1 MPRPLRFQAETITSR
16 KTPTDNL
23 GRDRLRPSFHLLAPT
38 TETAELRGAE
48 KPTMLRHGKPPRIR
62 GWITVRSRGHVRPY
76 VRYARLVTH
85 SLTFHDDAA
94 DVAPVIHAVS
104 LSGAA
109 VVASQKKREI
119 AVTLESGERLV
130 INVDKDKQFV
140 LWAAACEVAARTIRS
155 YYKVVTEK
163 TLGEGSFS
171 TVYFGFDVETGDHV
185 AVKVVDKSACGP
197 AELEHANCEAR
208 ILSFV
213 CHPHVVRCLD
223 IFDSPSFLHVV
234 MTHMTGGTLEDK
246 LPVLAARR
254 DEEVPRVIIRNILR
268 ALAYLHDNGIVHRDI
283 KPDNILVSAGPD
295 IPGVHSPSPS
305 SLSSASTVVPFSLA
319 QRSPQPATFAVPVS
333 AGSRGAGN
341 EVKRDVLGAPPQVIT
356 PSLLSAAHA
365 EWAASACV
373 SDFGLAAFIDG
384 ADDNLSDVVGTPNFL
399 APEVL
404 QRDDHNDRLG
414 YGPPVDVWAA
424 GILFYWML
432 TGGRIPF
439 DDDDPVAVCR
449 TIRCISIEH
458 PVDLSAPDLAA
469 ASPSALNLLR
479 SLLCPL
485 QTRRL
490 SAFGA
495 LAHPFVWRKQTEL
508 SDSDNLGTPA
518 PASTVQ
524 LPRWHEP
531 GDAFRAAVMS
541 VLAMKRLLELHRIN
555 SARRTVTFG
564 NAVVQR
570 CRAKERLERSKARTV
585 EVAPVGINGIGY
597 NVGLLGP
604 RRSYHST
611 KTSGLP
617 RTATNLESNVS
628 GTARLSRSSNGS
640 ASNGSEERSSTKSKR
655 SSKKKFSMD
664 V

>member
-1 MPRPLRFQAETITSR
+1 
-16 KTPTDNL
+16 
-23 GRDRLRPSFHLLAPT
+23 
-38 TETAELRGAE
+38 
-48 KPTMLRHGKPPRIR
+48 MLRHGKPPRIR
-62 GWITVRSRGHVRPY
+62 GWVTVRSRGHMRPY

-85 SLTFHDDAA
+85 LLSLHDDAA
-94 DVAPVIHAVS
+94 DVAPVVHAVS

-119 AVTLESGERLV
+119 AVTLESGEKLV

-155 YYKVVTEK
+155 YYKIVTEK

-213 CHPHVVRCLD
+213 YHPHVVRCLD
-223 IFDSPSFLHVV
+223 IFDSPKFLHVV
-234 MTHMTGGTLEDK
+234 MTHMTGGTLEDM
-246 LPVLAARR
+246 LPVLAAKP
-254 DEEVPRVIIRNILR
+254 DEHVARLIIRNILR
-268 ALAYLHDNGIVHRDI
+268 ALAYLHENGIVHRDI
-283 KPDNILVSAGPD
+283 KPDNILVSAVSD
-295 IPGVHSPSPS
+295 SQGVLALSPS
-305 SLSSASTVVPFSLA
+305 SSSIASTAVLY
-319 QRSPQPATFAVPVS
+319 SPGQQGSARPATATVPITT
-333 AGSRGAGN
+333 GLRGAEK
-341 EVKRDVLGAPPQVIT
+341 EVTTDVKGANPQHT
-356 PSLLSAAHA
+356 PSLLSAAQA

-373 SDFGLAAFIDG
+373 SDFGLAAFISD

-404 QRDDHNDRLG
+404 QRDDQNDRLG

-424 GILFYWML
+424 GILFYWIL

-439 DDDDPVAVCR
+439 DDDDPIVICR
-449 TIRCISIEH
+449 AIRCISIDH
-458 PVDLSAPDLAA
+458 PVDLSVPDLAA

-490 SAFGA
+490 SALGA
-495 LAHPFVWRKQTEL
+495 LAHPFVCGKQEL
-508 SDSDNLGTPA
+508 SESGCLEPSEPAGTIQP
-518 PASTVQ
+518 
-524 LPRWHEP
+524 PRWREP
-531 GDAFRAAVMS
+531 SDAFRAAARA
-541 VLAMKRLLELHRIN
+541 VLAVNRLLDLHRIN

-564 NAVVQR
+564 NAAVQR
-570 CRAKERLERSKARTV
+570 CRAKERLERSKVRAV
-585 EVAPVGINGIGY
+585 EVAPAGINGIGY

-604 RRSYHST
+604 RKSYHSS
-611 KTSGLP
+611 KTPGLS
-617 RTATNLESNVS
+617 RTATSLEPNSP
-628 GTARLSRSSNGS
+628 GTARFSKSSNDS

-664 V
+664 L